1 VLTAIVRFS
10 IRFRGVV
17 IALAALLVGYG
28 LFTLARARLDVFPE
42 FAPPQ
47 VQIQTEAP
55 GLAADQVEA
64 LVTQPLESALNG
76 VIGLA
81 TLRSRSM
88 QGLSTIVLTFHDNTD
103 IHRDRQAIAERLAA
117 IGASLPQGMKAPSVL
132 PLASSTSDIMNIG
145 LTSSTR
151 SPMELRTLSDWTIR
165 PQLMN
170 VPGVAGVAVFGG
182 ELKQLQIQVQ
192 PERLLRYGLSLKEV
206 VEAARRA
213 TGVRGG
219 GFIENDNQRI
229 VIAPQGQALSAEQLG
244 AAVLRYRDG
253 APIRLGDVARVSD
266 APAPPAGDALIDGK
280 PAIVLVVAEQF
291 QANTLAVTR
300 AVEKVLKDFEPS
312 LKAEGVTLYPALF
325 RSANFI
331 ETAVGHLRAAL
342 LAGALLVIGVLFLF
356 LFNVR
361 TALIS
366 ALAIPLSLL
375 TAVVVLDYCGIGL
388 NTMTLGGLAIA
399 LGEVVDDAIIDVEN
413 IFRRLRE
420 NRLLAQPLTVAQV
433 VLNASVEVRGS
444 VVYATFIVALVFVPA
459 LMLSGVTGRLFGP
472 LAIAYIA
479 AILASLVVAL
489 TLTPALAYALL
500 GGHSAEVREPPPVRW
515 LKQRYLRLLAG
526 IERRAGAT
534 MVVVALFCALGI
546 ALLPFLKVAFL
557 PPLREGHFTL
567 HMKSAPGISLTQTL
581 RLGSAVSTALLQIS
595 GVRSVAQR
603 AGRAS
608 LVVDP
613 AGVYSSEFEIDLVPL
628 SAREQQRVLGQIRG
642 SLTHFA
648 GANFSVNTFLTERIE
663 ETVSGFTA
671 PVVVNLFGTD
681 LDLLDRKAQEVAA
694 VLAAMPQT
702 ASVQLQAPQGNPQ
715 LNIRLRTDALRRWG
729 IAPLDA
735 LETVQIAYE
744 GAIVAQLYDGNRVF
758 DVSVILDP
766 ALRRHPSQVAAL
778 PLLNPEGKTIRLGEV
793 AEITQ
798 SIGRF
803 LILHDGA
810 QRLQSITA
818 HPKGDVAAFVAEAKQ
833 RVAAQVSL
841 PRGVYALFA
850 GDAESRAQ
858 AQRELILH
866 GVLAGAGVILL
877 LFVALGSTRSLLLVF
892 ANLPFALV
900 GGVVVVAALG
910 EPLSVGTLV
919 GFVTLFGITL
929 RNSMMLLSHYD
940 HLVQKEGMRWGRE
953 TAILGAQQR
962 LAPILMT
969 ALVAGLGLLP
979 LAVTSGAPGNEIE
992 GPMALVI
999 LGGLVT
1005 STILNLLVL
1014 PTLALRFGRFA
1025 PRPEIF

>member
-1 VLTAIVRFS
+1 MLTAIVRFA

-28 LFTLARARLDVFPE
+28 LTTLLRVRLDVFPE

-55 GLAADQVEA
+55 GLAPEQVEV

-81 TLRSRSM
+81 SLRSKSM
-88 QGLSTIVLTFHDNTD
+88 QGLSTIVLTFRDNTD
-103 IHRDRQAIAERLAA
+103 IHLDRQVIAERLAA
-117 IGASLPQGMKAPSVL
+117 VAAGLPQGIKAPTVL

-145 LTSSTR
+145 LTSVART
-151 SPMELRTLSDWTIR
+151 PMELRTLADWTIR
-165 PQLMN
+165 PQIMN

-182 ELKQLQIQVQ
+182 DLKQLQIQVQ
-192 PERLLRYGLSLKEV
+192 PDRLLRYGLSLKDV
-206 VEAARRA
+206 VNAANRA

-229 VIAPQGQALSAEQLG
+229 VLTPQGQPLTPAEVG
-244 AAVLRYRDG
+244 AVALRYQNGIAVR
-253 APIRLGDVARVSD
+253 ITDVATVAA

-280 PAIVLVVAEQF
+280 PGIVLVIAEQF

-300 AVEKVLKDFEPS
+300 AVEKALEELDPL
-312 LKAEGVTLYPALF
+312 LKAEGVMLHPKLF
-325 RSANFI
+325 RSADFI
-331 ETAVGHLRAAL
+331 ETAVGHLRVAL
-342 LAGALLVIGVLFLF
+342 AAGAVLVIAVLFLF
-356 LFNVR
+356 LFNAR

-366 ALAIPLSLL
+366 ALAIPFSLL
-375 TAVVVLDYCGIGL
+375 SAVIVLDYFSIGL

-413 IFRRLRE
+413 IFRRLRQ
-420 NRLLAQPLTVAQV
+420 NRLLGVPLPVAQV
-433 VLNASVEVRGS
+433 VLNASLEVRGS

-500 GGHSAEVREPPPVRW
+500 GRDSEQVREPPLVRW
-515 LKQRYLRLLAG
+515 LKQRYTGLLSG
-526 IERRAGAT
+526 IERRARLTIALVT
-534 MVVVALFCALGI
+534 LFCIVGI
-546 ALLPFLKVAFL
+546 ALLPFLRVAFL
-557 PPLREGHFTL
+557 PQLREGHFTV
-567 HMKSAPGISLTQTL
+567 HMKSAPGIALAQTL
-581 RLGSAVSTALLQIS
+581 QLGRGVSVALLEIP

-613 AGVYSSEFEIDLVPL
+613 AGVYSSEFEVDLLPL
-628 SAREQQRVLGQIRG
+628 SAQRQQQVLDQIRTA
-642 SLTHFA
+642 LTGFV

-671 PVVVNLFGTD
+671 PVVVNIYGND
-681 LDLLDRKAQEVAA
+681 LDLLDRKAREVAG
-694 VLAAMPQT
+694 VLAAMPD
-702 ASVQLQAPQGNPQ
+702 AGSVQVQAPQGNPQ
-715 LNIRLRTDALRRWG
+715 LNIRLRGEALARWG
-729 IAPLDA
+729 ITPVDA
-735 LETVQIAYE
+735 LEAVQTAYE
-744 GAIVAQLYDGNRVF
+744 GAVVAQIYEGNRVF
-758 DVSVILDP
+758 DVTVILDP
-766 ALRRHPSQVAAL
+766 QLRRDPTQVAAL
-778 PLLNPEGKTIRLGEV
+778 PLASPEGRMVRLGEV

-803 LILHDGA
+803 LVLHEGA
-810 QRLQSITA
+810 QRLQSVTVQ
-818 HPKGDVAAFVAEAKQ
+818 PSGDISAFVLAAKRRIAD
-833 RVAAQVSL
+833 RVVL
-841 PRGVYALFA
+841 PRGTYVIFA
-850 GDAESRAQ
+850 GDAESRGQ
-858 AQRELILH
+858 AQRELLLH
-866 GVLAGAGVILL
+866 SALATAGVVLL
-877 LFVALGSTRSLLLVF
+877 LLIALGRVRSLVLVF

-900 GGVVVVAALG
+900 GGVIVVAALG
-910 EPLSVGTLV
+910 APLSVGTLV

-929 RNSMMLLSHYD
+929 RNSMMLLSHYE
-940 HLVQKEGMRWGRE
+940 HLVRVEGMSWGRE
-953 TAILGAQQR
+953 AAIRGAQER

-969 ALVAGLGLLP
+969 ALVAGLGLAP
-979 LAVTSGAPGNEIE
+979 LALTSGAPGNEIE

-1005 STILNLLVL
+1005 STVLNLLVL
-1014 PTLALRFGRFA
+1014 PTLALRFGRFE
-1025 PRPEIF
+1025 PRPEIL